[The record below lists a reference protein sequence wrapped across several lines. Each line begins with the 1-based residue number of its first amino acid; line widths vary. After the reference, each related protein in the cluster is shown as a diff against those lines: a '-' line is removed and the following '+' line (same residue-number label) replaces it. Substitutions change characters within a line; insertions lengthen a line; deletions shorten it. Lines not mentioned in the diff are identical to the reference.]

1 MPDLDRRVHDI
12 PKGHDHQMSRFH
24 DSAGAL
30 RPAALSIAG
39 LAIVAAAVVAISL
52 NPGRAAAESG
62 PVSAASP
69 SAPAVTAAPVP
80 TPVATPAATPVV
92 TPVVTPAPTAAAEDP
107 GSDAMPIAVELDTF
121 DGHAVSIDVVD
132 RTGSIVAAITGHPG
146 DNPSADGLAVV
157 NIDDHTLG
165 LTWVDFPI
173 DNRLALFV
181 DEVDGHVRLL
191 LIQPGPT
198 VVTDA
203 IGFDRQLVLTFDHA
217 VDASTVEGIIQEGMD
232 TPG

>member
-1 MPDLDRRVHDI
+1 
-12 PKGHDHQMSRFH
+12 MSRFH

-30 RPAALSIAG
+30 RPATPFLAG
-39 LAIVAAAVVAISL
+39 VAVAAIAVAVM
-52 NPGRAAAESG
+52 
-62 PVSAASP
+62 AASP
-69 SAPAVTAAPVP
+69 SLSAAPAASSAPTPTPTAAVSAAPDPTPVP
-80 TPVATPAATPVV
+80 TAVATPVATPVTTPR
-92 TPVVTPAPTAAAEDP
+92 PDSTPASSPSPDE
-107 GSDAMPIAVELDTF
+107 GGLDAMPIAVELDTF
-121 DGHAVSIDVVD
+121 DGHRVSIDIVD
-132 RTGSIVAAITGHPG
+132 RTGSIVSAVSGRLG
-146 DNPSADGLAVV
+146 DNPSADGLAVTNV
-157 NIDDHTLG
+157 DARTLQ

-181 DEVDGHVRLL
+181 DDVDGHLRLL

-217 VDASTVEGIIQEGMD
+217 VNASTVETIIQEGMD

>member
-1 MPDLDRRVHDI
+1 
-12 PKGHDHQMSRFH
+12 MSRFH
-24 DSAGAL
+24 DPAGAL
-30 RPAALSIAG
+30 RPATLSIAG
-39 LAIVAAAVVAISL
+39 VAIAVVAVVAISL
-52 NPGRAAAESG
+52 NPGRAAADPGASA
-62 PVSAASP
+62 SAAPSVPAASAAAP
-69 SAPAVTAAPVP
+69 SAPDPTSVPAPDP
-80 TPVATPAATPVV
+80 TPVSTPVSTPVV
-92 TPVVTPAPTAAAEDP
+92 SPEPTAPPADDP

-132 RTGSIVAAITGHPG
+132 RTGTVVAAVSGRPG

-157 NIDDHTLG
+157 NVDDHTLQ

-181 DEVDGHVRLL
+181 DDAGGHLRLL

-203 IGFDRQLVLTFDHA
+203 IGFDRQLVLTFDRP

-232 TPG
+232 T